1 MVEYLL
7 AMERVA
13 GSSPVFR
20 THAAVAQLAEHLLPK
35 QRVVGSEGAT
45 ITHRTASGTMLQ
57 RRSLARQPHCA
68 SPTRLVA
75 GRAAIP
81 RKSYEL

>member
-1 MVEYLL
+1 MVEYL

-20 THAAVAQLAEHLLPK
+20 TRAVVAPLVERLLPK
-35 QRVVGSEGAT
+35 QKMMGSEGAT
-45 ITHRTASGTMLQ
+45 ITYRTACGTMLQ
-57 RRSLARQPHCA
+57 RRSLAHQPLCA

-81 RKSYEL
+81 RKSYGL